1 MRAVAAISG
10 HCRPL
15 IIEHTRSGLAGVHHR
30 LDGQHHAIAQPR
42 SVAASSKVRNLR
54 LFVQLGSNAVSHKLT
69 HYAETIGLNKFLHR
83 CADIADGIPNSGCLN
98 AAIERLLRNFEQ
110 LAQLRSEQSIDRNGH
125 RRVTV
130 IAIEDNAAI
139 DGNNVSGLQRPL
151 FRRNSVYDLFV
162 DRSTKHARVIV
173 ITLESRLCAQFFDL
187 ALGCVLQIHRSRARL
202 YQRAHF
208 IEHFPDNA
216 ATAPHLVNFRC
227 RFTNNR
233 HAQPPSAASA
243 RWFSINRTICR
254 VTSSTGRSPLTETR
268 RPLHS

>member
-110 LAQLRSEQSIDRNGH
+110 LAQLRSEQSIDR
-125 RRVTV
+125 TV
-130 IAIEDNAAI
+130 IRGFTVLAMKDNAESLGTNSSALRRRFS
-139 DGNNVSGLQRPL
+139 DG
-151 FRRNSVYDLFV
+151 
-162 DRSTKHARVIV
+162 
-173 ITLESRLCAQFFDL
+173 
-187 ALGCVLQIHRSRARL
+187 
-202 YQRAHF
+202 
-208 IEHFPDNA
+208 
-216 ATAPHLVNFRC
+216 
-227 RFTNNR
+227 
-233 HAQPPSAASA
+233 
-243 RWFSINRTICR
+243 
-254 VTSSTGRSPLTETR
+254 
-268 RPLHS
+268 

>member
-1 MRAVAAISG
+1 
-10 HCRPL
+10 
-15 IIEHTRSGLAGVHHR
+15 
-30 LDGQHHAIAQPR
+30 
-42 SVAASSKVRNLR
+42 
-54 LFVQLGSNAVSHKLT
+54 LFVQFGSNAVSHKLT

-110 LAQLRSEQSIDRNGH
+110 VAQLRSEQSIYRNGN

-130 IAIEDNAAI
+130 IAIE
-139 DGNNVSGLQRPL
+139 
-151 FRRNSVYDLFV
+151 
-162 DRSTKHARVIV
+162 
-173 ITLESRLCAQFFDL
+173 
-187 ALGCVLQIHRSRARL
+187 
-202 YQRAHF
+202 
-208 IEHFPDNA
+208 DNA

-227 RFTNNR
+227 RPTNNR

-243 RWFSINRTICR
+243 RWLSINRTICR